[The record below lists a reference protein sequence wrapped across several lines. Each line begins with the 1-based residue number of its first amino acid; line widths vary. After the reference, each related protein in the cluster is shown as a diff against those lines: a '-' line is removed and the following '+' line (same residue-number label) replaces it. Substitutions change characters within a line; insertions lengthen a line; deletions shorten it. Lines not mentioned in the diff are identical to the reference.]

1 MAVECAGCVELTKRT
16 ELNSEPAI
24 QSIHSEFS
32 AKSRQNIQFF
42 CNRHEVVSIGEKN
55 WSDRVPSF
63 RVFTLIGA
71 RFMCDCKL
79 TFFVWPRFSCA
90 LCFLVLLTAASGRAG
105 GQDGSRPVRVS
116 PLGTVTAVAEP
127 SSAVDSGDE
136 AVRGVDGVRGR
147 SSVSSPRPPRLPRGA
162 SGTERLATSGEGWR
176 AHVEFEVEA
185 DTTLTLSVNR
195 PRLLRLKSPP
205 LRTFLPESGANVIAL
220 RHVDPE
226 SGCQMAIEP
235 IAPGTTTLTLWF
247 RDPAVETGERA
258 VSWIVRVVEDPDEGR
273 WEELLLERLEQ
284 EVNRAF
290 PNSVVQLSWVG
301 RQVVLRGQARDA
313 EEAAQIVRVV
323 SSGLPETDDSER
335 SEERAAAAVAEQ
347 ISSGPLAGVLEGPA
361 ASGVNQQQVNGRVV
375 NLLEVAGVHQ
385 VMLKVTVAEVNRS
398 ATRAVG
404 TSLEVGNSGNAARFF
419 TALGTPAGAGSV
431 VFDRGD
437 FDIAIRAL
445 KELNLAKSLAE
456 PTLTTLN
463 GQMATFNAGG
473 SFPVPVVTGAT
484 STGLQGVEFQNF
496 GVQLSVLPTVTDY
509 DRIRLNMIASVTT
522 RDESAGTEFGTATVP
537 GLNARTVQNTV
548 ELREGQT
555 LAIAGLIQNNLGGKS
570 RRVPFA
576 GDVPIV
582 GRLFS
587 NDATSW
593 DEQEL
598 IVLVTPWLVSP
609 LGRDSVGPALPG
621 SDYFEPDDIE
631 FFLKGSLTGH
641 IPEDYRS
648 AVRTDLE
655 KMKAFRRVEQQLILG
670 RPGHSNGLLCPGP
683 RVSPAALPSAGTPP
697 RSGY

>member
-1 MAVECAGCVELTKRT
+1 VPVFG
-16 ELNSEPAI
+16 
-24 QSIHSEFS
+24 
-32 AKSRQNIQFF
+32 
-42 CNRHEVVSIGEKN
+42 VV
-55 WSDRVPSF
+55 
-63 RVFTLIGA
+63 TLVGA
-71 RFMCDCKL
+71 RFMVHDKHHL
-79 TFFVWPRFSCA
+79 KWWLRFFCA
-90 LCFLVLLTAASGRAG
+90 VCWLSFLIHHGTVRAG
-105 GQDGSRPVRVS
+105 GQEGSRPAYVF
-116 PLGTVTAVAEP
+116 PPQAGAVAAEAP
-127 SSAVDSGDE
+127 AAVRATTGDE
-136 AVRGVDGVRGR
+136 LPVESRVLRNGGAVASGQRQ
-147 SSVSSPRPPRLPRGA
+147 PRLPRGA
-162 SGTERLATSGEGWR
+162 SGREVLASSGDGWR
-176 AHVEFEVEA
+176 EHVEFEVEA
-185 DTTLTLSVNR
+185 DSTLTLSVNR

-205 LRTFLPESGANVIAL
+205 LRTFLPEAGANVIAL

-226 SGCQMAIEP
+226 TGCQLAIEP
-235 IAPGTTTLTLWF
+235 VATGTTTLTLWF
-247 RDPAVETGERA
+247 RDEAAESGEQA

-273 WEELLLERLEQ
+273 WEEQLLERLEQ

-323 SSGLPETDDSER
+323 SSGLPETNISGE
-335 SEERAAAAVAEQ
+335 SEERVPAADVEQ
-347 ISSGPLAGVLEGPA
+347 LSAGPLAGVLAGSA
-361 ASGVNQQQVNGRVV
+361 ASGVNQQQANGRVV

-404 TSLEVGNSGNAARFF
+404 TSLEIGGTDGAARFF
-419 TALGTPAGAGSV
+419 TSLGTPAGAGSM
-431 VFDRGD
+431 VFNRGD

-522 RDESAGTEFGTATVP
+522 RDESAGTEFGTAAVP

-609 LGRDSVGPALPG
+609 LGREQTGPSLPG
-621 SDYFEPDDIE
+621 GDYFEPDDIE

-648 AVRTDLE
+648 AVRTDLQ

-670 RPGHSNGLLCPGP
+670 RPGHSNGLLCPDP
-683 RVSPAALPSAGTPP
+683 RQPVVIPSASLAPTAGH
-697 RSGY
+697 